1 MMSDKKKFY
10 LIREDVLPES
20 IKKTLKVKSLLDDE
34 PRMSIFDAV
43 RRFDLSRSAY
53 YKYKD
58 TIFPVDDTK
67 TERNVTMLL
76 HVDDNIGLLSRV
88 LELIAAEQGSVLTI
102 HQSLPIKEKTTIT
115 ITLNATQIELTING
129 LLDQLK
135 NIDGVNHVQLIGMT
149 M

>member
-1 MMSDKKKFY
+1 MSDKKKFY

>member
-1 MMSDKKKFY
+1 MSDNKKFY

-20 IKKTLKVKSLLDDE
+20 IKKTLKVKALLDCE
-34 PRMSIFDAV
+34 PQLSIFDAV

-58 TIFPVDDTK
+58 TIFPVDNSK
-67 TERNVTMLL
+67 AERHVTMLL
-76 HVDDNIGLLSRV
+76 HVDDTIGLLNRV
-88 LELIAAEQGSVLTI
+88 LEHIAKEQGSVLTI

-115 ITLNATQIELTING
+115 ITLDATYVELTINE
-129 LLDQLK
+129 LLDRLK
-135 NIDGVNHVQLIGMT
+135 KVDGVNQVQLIGMT